1 MDAGLNSEVRH
12 RAGDRCEYCQMPQSA
27 HVRSF
32 AVDHV
37 IARQHGGK
45 TTSENLALACLRC
58 NSHKGPN
65 LAGLDPDASV
75 LTRLFHPRVDRWT
88 DHFRWEGA
96 ILIGLTDVGRTTIEV
111 LTINHPDYV
120 ALRESLIHEGVLPAS

>member
-1 MDAGLNSEVRH
+1 MDAGLSNEVRR
-12 RAGDRCEYCQMPQSA
+12 RAGNRCEYCRMPQDA

-45 TTSENLALACLRC
+45 TDADNLALACLRC

-65 LAGLDPDASV
+65 VAGLDPASGAI
-75 LTRLFHPRVDRWT
+75 TRLFHPRQDQWE
-88 DHFRWEGA
+88 DHFQWQGPLLA
-96 ILIGLTDVGRTTIEV
+96 GLTDVGRTTIEV
-111 LTINHPDYV
+111 LTMNHPDYV
-120 ALRESLIHEGVLPAS
+120 ALRESLIEEGVFKAL